1 MGKWNKELFYSHPVF
16 AHTNPVYLRVR
27 EARIEK
33 GESARY
39 LLGFLEKL
47 DRWAATEAHFD
58 TIQQKEEV
66 LRTIRSSIGYFK
78 RVSLRT

>member
-1 MGKWNKELFYSHPVF
+1 LGRTEVL
-16 AHTNPVYLRVR
+16 PVYLRVR

-33 GESARY
+33 GESTRY

-47 DRWAATEAHFD
+47 DRWAAKEAHFE

-66 LRTIRSSIGYFK
+66 LRTIRSGIEYFK
-78 RVSLRT
+78 GLSLRS